1 MKSMVALL
9 LLWGTAACTD
19 EVLVDMEK
27 PGIEN
32 NSPEAGRITSLKNI
46 LPDAKPGY
54 QGVDSRDVTPPAW
67 EERDELLLKVEI
79 KSDETTV
86 AYTAWMTLVY
96 DNQSSNWNIKENA
109 YFAQK
114 AGSTVVREYNKL
126 PLVTPAADI
135 ILNGENPNF
144 EAIIPEE
151 ISEKN
156 LLVSMFYA
164 PDLEWKKNNN
174 NVDLGLKENP
184 STHAPEFWEVTAEN
198 STTQWTT
205 NLARVKVKVQLGT
218 NIVAGDVLALT
229 AKNYNVS
236 PYAKAYVENT
246 ETETPVVQ
254 PVESAEEKTYLAT
267 SDTEGYAYFYG
278 ALRETT
284 SDFNISLK
292 QVMISS
298 SDAAEQPSLIDAF
311 IPTTL
316 FEANT
321 LNKVTLVAKTSYLL
335 DGTDARAQVFNNSKP
350 AEKVFENNV
359 QGISWKDGERE
370 KNAAENLVIIPKEMT
385 VYGLNGL
392 LEYIGILNRNDGVA
406 EIKLNLAN
414 DIVLP
419 QLEIVSVMDPI
430 TGVYTYTYKE
440 PTNADGD
447 WSNCVPINGN
457 FGGSIKPVLGK
468 EKITISGLRLKN
480 GTAFIN
486 NLKTKENQE
495 PAIIANLNFVDA
507 IVSST
512 GNAAVIVSLN
522 EGKVEGCTVANSK
535 VNGCGDVGAVVATNY
550 GKVSDCH
557 NESTDV
563 FGGKTASRAS
573 ELVGGVVGQNYGDK
587 SINPD
592 RAQGL
597 VTNCTNSGKVI
608 SNGAAGNNFTGGIVG
623 HSYGI
628 VSYCTNT
635 GYVESSTDGSGKNKT
650 IKKDDGTTEISRD
663 TSSGYYTS
671 VGGVVGNCSFGR
683 VIACINEGK
692 VKSGTTSKSDV
703 TTHNR
708 VGGVVGYSGTESHV
722 VACGNTG
729 NIEISGADKDHV
741 GGIVGHLYHSY
752 ADGDDRVVGSTPGKV
767 YASWTKE
774 VLEKG
779 DTNATVGDG
788 IGDIDDKD
796 NNTET
801 TGVFVTKVF
810 NNMSLVDNTSIAS
823 MNSVIN
829 NTDSTKDFYN
839 KGLNS
844 GTVKYCSKI
853 WSYTPGS
860 WPTFPTGTTSTNP

>member
-32 NSPEAGRITSLKNI
+32 NSPEAGHITSLKNI

-54 QGVDSRDVTPPAW
+54 QGVDSRADNSWV
-67 EERDELLLKVEI
+67 ENDELLLKIQIKDGDVE
-79 KSDETTV
+79 K
-86 AYTAWMTLVY
+86 YTAWMTLLF
-96 DNQSSNWNIKENA
+96 DGTNWNIKSTTTGEGVNAVTSYA

-114 AGSTVVREYNKL
+114 ADATNVSDYNTL
-126 PLVTPAADI
+126 PLVTPATGI
-135 ILNGENPNF
+135 ILNNGANF
-144 EAIIPEE
+144 KAIIPEE
-151 ISEKN
+151 ISNPNVQVE
-156 LLVSMFYA
+156 LIYA
-164 PDLEWKKNNN
+164 PDLEWKDVTSAAEEGEDDAATTTSIALQKKSNTLTETPEYWT
-174 NVDLGLKENP
+174 VQPKAKSNP
-184 STHAPEFWEVTAEN
+184 VEYE
-198 STTQWTT
+198 WTT
-205 NLARVKVKVQLGT
+205 TLARVCVKTGE
-218 NIVAGDVLALT
+218 AGDIVTLNSTSFEPLSVFEKSSDGIYT
-229 AKNYNVS
+229 A
-236 PYAKAYVENT
+236 T
-246 ETETPVVQ
+246 TIGT
-254 PVESAEEKTYLAT
+254 
-267 SDTEGYAYFYG
+267 DGIAYFYG
-278 ALRETT
+278 TLGETT

-292 QVMISS
+292 QVKISS
-298 SDAAEQPSLIDAF
+298 SAAEQPSLIDAF

-335 DGTDARAQVFNNSKP
+335 DGTAARTQAFNDSKG
-350 AEKVFENNV
+350 ATVS
-359 QGISWKDGERE
+359 GDG
-370 KNAAENLVIIPKEMT
+370 KTYT
-385 VYGLNGL
+385 VSGVNGL
-392 LEYIGILNRNDGVA
+392 LEWVAALNNADG
-406 EIKLNLAN
+406 EINLNLELEN

-419 QLEIVSVMDPI
+419 QFEISTEGTASNNNLKYYYAFDKPI
-430 TGVYTYTYKE
+430 TYDENGV
-440 PTNADGD
+440 PTN
-447 WSNCVPINGN
+447 SNWISVSRGSRNENGN
-457 FGGSIKPVLGK
+457 IVYYGLSGTIDGNDKV
-468 EKITISGLRLKN
+468 ISGLRTNNSVGLVHTLEQNSEIKDLKFVN
-480 GTAFIN
+480 AIIN
-486 NLKTKENQE
+486 N
-495 PAIIANLNFVDA
+495 P
-507 IVSST
+507 

-522 EGKVEGCTVANSK
+522 KGNVTNCTVAHSK
-535 VNGCGDVGAVVATNY
+535 VKGVGDVGAVVATNE
-550 GKVSDCH
+550 GTVSGCH
-557 NESTDV
+557 NVSTDV
-563 FGGKTASRAS
+563 ISSNNEFENGSPKYKRAS
-573 ELVGGVVGQNYGDK
+573 ELVGGVVGQNVGEK
-587 SINPD
+587 STDEN
-592 RAQGL
+592 RKQGV

-608 SNGAAGNNFTGGIVG
+608 SNGMAGNNFTGGIVG

-628 VSYCTNT
+628 VSYCTNK
-635 GYVESSTDGSGKNKT
+635 GYVESSTDGSGYNKT
-650 IKKDDGTTEISRD
+650 AKNDDGTTVISKD
-663 TSSGYYTS
+663 PSSGYYTS

-692 VKSGTTSKSDV
+692 VKSGTTTAPSAP
-703 TTHNR
+703 THNR

-752 ADGDDRVVGSTPGKV
+752 ADGDDRVVRSIPGKV

-779 DTNATVGDG
+779 DTNATAGDG

-839 KGLNS
+839 RGLNS

>member
-1 MKSMVALL
+1 MVALL

-54 QGVDSRDVTPPAW
+54 QGVDSREETSTAW
-67 EERDELLLKVEI
+67 DLGDELLLKIQI
-79 KSDETTV
+79 KDGDNEK
-86 AYTAWMTLVY
+86 YTAWMTLLYNVEQQKWGIK
-96 DNQSSNWNIKENA
+96 DNC
-109 YFAQK
+109 YYAQK
-114 AGSTVVREYNKL
+114 TGSTEVYNYSTL
-126 PLVTPAADI
+126 PLVKPQSGI

-164 PDLEWKKNNN
+164 PDLEWKQNNN

-205 NLARVKVKVQLGT
+205 NLARVKVQVQYGSG
-218 NIVAGDVLALT
+218 IVAGDVLALT
-229 AKNYNVS
+229 AKNYIVS
-236 PYAKAYVENT
+236 PYAEAYVENT
-246 ETETPVVQ
+246 ETETPEVQ
-254 PVESAEEKTYLAT
+254 PVESSEEKTYLAT

-278 ALRETT
+278 TLEPTI

-292 QVMISS
+292 QVKISS

-350 AEKVFENNV
+350 AVKVFENNA
-359 QGISWKDGERE
+359 QGIPWKDGETE

-406 EIKLNLAN
+406 EIKLKLAN

-419 QLEIVSVMDPI
+419 QLKIVQSMDET
-430 TGVYTYTYKE
+430 TGVYTYKYEE
-440 PTNADGD
+440 PTSTEGD
-447 WSNCVPINGN
+447 NWSNCVPINGD
-457 FGGSIKPVLGK
+457 FGGCIEPVSGTD
-468 EKITISGLRLKN
+468 KITISGLRLKDK
-480 GTAFIN
+480 TAFIN
-486 NLKTKENQE
+486 HLVSKEVNE
-495 PAIIANLNFVDA
+495 PAYIKNLNFVDA
-507 IVSST
+507 IISSK
-512 GNAAVIVSLN
+512 GNAAVIVSSN
-522 EGKVEGCTVANSK
+522 DGRVEGCTVANSK
-535 VNGCGDVGAVVATNY
+535 VNGCGDVGAVVAINK
-550 GKVSDCH
+550 GVVSDCH
-557 NESTDV
+557 NKSTDV
-563 FGGKTASRAS
+563 FGGKTTSRAS

-635 GYVESSTDGSGKNKT
+635 GYVESSTDGTGVGTPSQASTT
-650 IKKDDGTTEISRD
+650 I
-663 TSSGYYTS
+663 GYYTS

-729 NIEISGADKDHV
+729 DIEISGAQYDHV

-752 ADGDDRVVGSTPGKV
+752 KYDENNPQETVENSQGGKV
-767 YASWTKE
+767 YASWTKQ

-779 DTNATVGDG
+779 YTNATAGDG
-788 IGDIDDKD
+788 IGDIDDRD
-796 NNTET
+796 GNSET

-829 NTDSTKDFYN
+829 NADSSKDFYN
-839 KGLNS
+839 KGLDS

-853 WSYTPGS
+853 WTHTPGS
-860 WPTFPTGTTSTNP
+860 WPTLTPGTTSTNP